1 MNLFALTIGAV
12 SIVNPT
18 LYATVRRSAG
28 YTTGADGSQAPAYR
42 TFNNVPVQVQAL
54 SNEELR
60 QVDGLNLQGNK
71 CAIYA
76 GGDYAGLVR
85 LVGLGGDLFTFDN
98 RVWLV
103 VTVLE
108 NWGALLAPDGWV
120 KLALVQQMDT
130 ASASSVCS

>member
-1 MNLFALTIGAV
+1 MNLFALTIGAA

-18 LYATVRRSAG
+18 LTATVRRSAG
-28 YTTGADGSQAPAYR
+28 YTTGDDGSQVPAYR
-42 TFNNVPVQVQAL
+42 IFNNIPVQVQAL

-71 CAIYA
+71 CALYVS
-76 GGDYAGLVR
+76 GDYAGLVR
-85 LVGLGGDLFTFDN
+85 LIGLGGDLFTFDN

-108 NWGALLAPDGWV
+108 NWGALNAPDGWV
-120 KLALVQQMDT
+120 KLALVQQMDA
-130 ASASSVCS
+130 ASTSPVCS